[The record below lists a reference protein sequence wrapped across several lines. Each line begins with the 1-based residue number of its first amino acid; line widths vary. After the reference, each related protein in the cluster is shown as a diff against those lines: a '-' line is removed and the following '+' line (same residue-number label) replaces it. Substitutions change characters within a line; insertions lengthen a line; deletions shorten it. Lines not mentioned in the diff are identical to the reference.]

1 MEYNRKK
8 VNIIIFMLILLISLV
23 TIFAAVDLVEEQEQT
38 NTTDVV
44 AENQEDQNSKTEDL
58 PEVKQEEV
66 KLTKAPTFSSGW
78 AAYNYA
84 YKIMKEKDFVLTGTA
99 IGENDPISG
108 ISLTQYVSEKLYKV
122 GDEYFFVDKATCGNS
137 LGANYTKYVYN
148 DGKNIVSRYEGQNAT
163 TVSVEE
169 FVKKNGQAPDFLYYN
184 LNSKTCTMDSFKIAG
199 ASYVLKITLNAS
211 VPGVFDNMEKALKN
225 SPKAME
231 FAQGKSAT
239 FEIKINRKTGAFE
252 SFKVSE
258 RYYLGVNVP
267 ILGLVKSTVT
277 TNTLFTFN
285 WKTTDLTSFKTKLE
299 G

>member
-23 TIFAAVDLVEEQEQT
+23 TVFAAVDLVDEQEQAKAA
-38 NTTDVV
+38 DVV
-44 AENQEDQNSKTEDL
+44 AENEENPDSTNESGTEI
-58 PEVKQEEV
+58 KQEEV
-66 KLTKAPTFSSGW
+66 KLAKAPTFSSGW

-84 YKIMKEKDFVLTGTA
+84 YKIMNEKDFVLTGSA
-99 IGENDPISG
+99 VGKNDPILG
-108 ISLTQYVSEKLYKV
+108 ISVNQYVSEKLYKV
-122 GDEYFFVDKATCGNS
+122 GNEYFFIDIATCDNS
-137 LGANYTKYVYN
+137 FGANYTKYVYN

-184 LNSKTCTMDSFKIAG
+184 LNSKTCTMDSFKISG

-211 VPGVFDNMEKALKN
+211 APGVFDNMEKALKN

-231 FAQGKSAT
+231 VAQGKSAT

-258 RYYLGVNVP
+258 RYY
-267 ILGLVKSTVT
+267 IGLNSTLKSTVT
-277 TNTLFTFN
+277 TSTSFAFS
-285 WKTTDLTSFKTKLE
+285 WKTTDLTSFKAKLE